1 MYRFIFTYYKLI
13 GYLPNCQFC
22 VENTD
27 SIKHKNV
34 PNSRDEPVLS
44 IIPIKNSQV
53 AFVQRKSLKDLQQE

>member
-1 MYRFIFTYYKLI
+1 MYRFFFTYKLI

-22 VENTD
+22 VDNTD

-44 IIPIKNSQV
+44 IIPIKI